1 MSFVLVWLNSVHRD
15 GVAEGA
21 RQRRRPLRLH
31 VHFVLLMVAAVR
43 LRSGLADG
51 GCAVDYVRHFVECVA
66 PTAL

>member
-15 GVAEGA
+15 GVAGGA
-21 RQRRRPLRLH
+21 RHGRRPLRLH
-31 VHFVLLMVAAVR
+31 VHFVLVIVGAVG